1 MEATLIK
8 KGFDKEARG
17 PPASTDNVLVLQV
30 RAFLEASEDVDIDV
44 ETVEDLM
51 QTIPADYEQTSG
63 HDFFTTANSLEDPNN
78 SDEDVDFTE
87 EELNISALYSI
98 ADEGNR
104 MEHLY
109 ILWANIK
116 PCVQSSAN
124 LD

>member
-1 MEATLIK
+1 MEATLIT

-17 PPASTDNVLVLQV
+17 PPTSSDNVLVLQV

-51 QTIPADYEQTSG
+51 QTIPADYDQTSD
-63 HDFFTTANSLEDPNN
+63 HDLFTTANSLEDPNN
-78 SDEDVDFTE
+78 SDEEVDFTE
-87 EELNISALYSI
+87 EELDISALYSI